1 MKKEKYNFGEKEYE
15 KVSGKKVPVIMTPK
29 YKSTKENVINLIE
42 SEDYKDVLNPSD
54 FWILM
59 NFNRDKSECY
69 YSGLIISHDALL
81 KVNDTLQEKD
91 RFNEKFCSQPIPCS
105 FKDTEIL
112 RMEYRDPRDGMFE
125 VGEISTSNCKNE
137 YPFAMLLK
145 RTFDRVVKRK
155 AKLSMVYS
163 DSEAE
168 EFKEPIEQKKE
179 PKAIDEQIEKIIAY
193 KDVILDEL
201 MDRQINRPSDV
212 EKLTVTEASK
222 LCKLIDSRLEGKDD

>member
-1 MKKEKYNFGEKEYE
+1 MKKKYDFGEKEYE
-15 KVSGKKVPVIMTPK
+15 KNSGKKIPVIQTSK
-29 YKSTKENVINLIE
+29 YLQAKENVISLLE
-42 SEDYKDVLNPSD
+42 SEQYRNVLGQGD

-59 NFNRDKSECY
+59 NFNRDKTECY

-81 KVNDTLQEKD
+81 KVNDTLDEKSK
-91 RFNEKFCSQPIPCS
+91 FNEKFCSQPIQCS
-105 FKDTEIL
+105 FKETEIL

-125 VGEISTSNCKNE
+125 VGEISVANCKND

-168 EFKEPIEQKKE
+168 EFKEPTEEKKE
-179 PKAIDEQIEKIIAY
+179 PKAIDEQITKIISY

-201 MDRQINRPSDV
+201 MERQINRPSDV

-222 LCKLIDSRLEGKDD
+222 LCKLIDERLEGVQ

>member
-1 MKKEKYNFGEKEYE
+1 MKKKKYDFGEKEYE
-15 KVSGKKVPVIMTPK
+15 KFSGKKIPVIQTSK
-29 YKSTKENVINLIE
+29 YLQAKENVISLLE
-42 SEDYKDVLNPSD
+42 SEQYRNVLGQGD

-59 NFNRDKSECY
+59 NFNRDKTECY

-81 KVNDTLQEKD
+81 KVNDTLDEKSK
-91 RFNEKFCSQPIPCS
+91 FNEKFCSQPISCS

-125 VGEISTSNCKNE
+125 VGEISVTNCKND

-168 EFKEPIEQKKE
+168 EFKEPTEEKKE
-179 PKAIDEQIEKIIAY
+179 PKAIDEQITKIISY

-201 MDRQINRPSDV
+201 MERQINRPSDV

-222 LCKLIDSRLEGKDD
+222 LCKLIDERLEGVQ

>member
-1 MKKEKYNFGEKEYE
+1 MKKKYDFGEKEYE
-15 KVSGKKVPVIMTPK
+15 KFSGKKIPVIQTAK
-29 YKSTKENVINLIE
+29 YIQAKEKVISLLE
-42 SEDYKDVLNPSD
+42 SEQYRNVLGQGD

-59 NFNRDKSECY
+59 NFNRDKTECY

-81 KVNDTLQEKD
+81 KVNDTLDEKSK
-91 RFNEKFCSQPIPCS
+91 FNEKFCSQPIQCS

-125 VGEISTSNCKNE
+125 VGEISVTNCKNE

-168 EFKEPIEQKKE
+168 EFKEPTEEKKE
-179 PKAIDEQIEKIIAY
+179 PKAIDEQITKIISY

-201 MDRQINRPSDV
+201 MERQINRPSDV

-222 LCKLIDSRLEGKDD
+222 LCKLIDERLEGVQ

>member
-1 MKKEKYNFGEKEYE
+1 MKKKYDFGEKEYE
-15 KVSGKKVPVIMTPK
+15 KFSGKKIPVIQTSK
-29 YKSTKENVINLIE
+29 YLQAKENVISLLE
-42 SEDYKDVLNPSD
+42 SEQYRNVLGQGD

-59 NFNRDKSECY
+59 NFNRDKTECY

-81 KVNDTLQEKD
+81 KVNDTLDEKSK
-91 RFNEKFCSQPIPCS
+91 FNEKFCSQPISCS

-125 VGEISTSNCKNE
+125 VGEISVTNCKND

-168 EFKEPIEQKKE
+168 EFKEPTEEKKE
-179 PKAIDEQIEKIIAY
+179 PKAIDEQITKIISY

-201 MDRQINRPSDV
+201 MERQINRPSDV

-222 LCKLIDSRLEGKDD
+222 LCKLIDERLEGVQ

>member
-1 MKKEKYNFGEKEYE
+1 MKKKEYNFGEKEYE
-15 KVSGKKVPVIMTPK
+15 KFSGKKIPVIQTSK
-29 YKSTKENVINLIE
+29 YLQAKEKVISLLE
-42 SEDYKDVLNPSD
+42 SEQYKNVLTQGD

-59 NFNRDKSECY
+59 NFNKDKTECY

-81 KVNDTLQEKD
+81 KVNDTLDEKSK
-91 RFNEKFCSQPIPCS
+91 FNEKFCSQPIPCS
-105 FKDTEIL
+105 FKDIEIL

-125 VGEISTSNCKNE
+125 VGEISVANCKND

-168 EFKEPIEQKKE
+168 EFKEPTEEKKE
-179 PKAIDEQIEKIIAY
+179 PKAIDEQITKIISY

-201 MDRQINRPSDV
+201 MERQINRPSDV

-222 LCKLIDSRLEGKDD
+222 LCKLIDERLEGVQ

>member
-1 MKKEKYNFGEKEYE
+1 MKKKEYNFGEKEYE
-15 KVSGKKVPVIMTPK
+15 KFSGKKIPVIQTSK
-29 YKSTKENVINLIE
+29 YLQAKEKVISLLE
-42 SEDYKDVLNPSD
+42 SEQYRNVLGQGD

-59 NFNRDKSECY
+59 NFNRDKTECY

-81 KVNDTLQEKD
+81 KVNDTLDEKSK
-91 RFNEKFCSQPIPCS
+91 FNEKFCSQPIPCS

-125 VGEISTSNCKNE
+125 VGEISVTNCKND

-168 EFKEPIEQKKE
+168 EFKEPTEEKKE
-179 PKAIDEQIEKIIAY
+179 PKAIDEQITKIISY

-201 MDRQINRPSDV
+201 MERQINRPSDV

-222 LCKLIDSRLEGKDD
+222 LCKLIDERLEGVQ

>member
-1 MKKEKYNFGEKEYE
+1 MKKKYDFGEKEYE
-15 KVSGKKVPVIMTPK
+15 KFSGKKIPVIQTSK
-29 YKSTKENVINLIE
+29 YLQAKENVISLLE
-42 SEDYKDVLNPSD
+42 SEQYRNVLGQGD

-59 NFNRDKSECY
+59 NFNRDKTECY

-81 KVNDTLQEKD
+81 KVNDTLDEKNK
-91 RFNEKFCSQPIPCS
+91 FNEKFCSQPIQCS
-105 FKDTEIL
+105 FKETEIL

-125 VGEISTSNCKNE
+125 VGEISVTNCKNE

-168 EFKEPIEQKKE
+168 EFKEPTEEKKE
-179 PKAIDEQIEKIIAY
+179 PKAIDEQITKIISY

-201 MDRQINRPSDV
+201 MERQINRPSDV

-222 LCKLIDSRLEGKDD
+222 LCKLIDERLEGVQ